1 MDLIGLVGLGGRAP
15 PKQSPISKHWPT
27 GFKIRAHSK
36 LEMAHSQDCVRKY
49 RIRIKAVLTWCLFK
63 RF

>member
-36 LEMAHSQDCVRKY
+36 PEMAHSQDCVRKY
-49 RIRIKAVLTWCLFK
+49 RIKAVLTWCLFK